1 MKQIQLR
8 WMALTVILAV
18 IAVIA
23 GYFGWYLPRQ
33 PIYTV
38 RLLQTAA
45 DKDDVATIYEH
56 VDVRSILGHA
66 IDDWVNSDEAL
77 KANPWSA
84 ALKPLA
90 KEVGTVLIKDA
101 IAKEVHKRAQKE
113 TDHEEKAAI
122 GNRNGA
128 DREPD
133 EKNGDDPLVGDMV
146 QLRRAYAMANITFSW
161 DEVQITTVKDG
172 VVDVRIV
179 AKAANPPET
188 IPIVLRMRQLEDGT
202 WQVYEIPNIMDVV
215 KQLQRRIYPKNN
227 IAEEMQKK

>member
-8 WMALTVILAV
+8 WIGLTAILAV
-18 IAVIA
+18 AAVIA

-45 DKDDVATIYEH
+45 DKNDVATIYEH

-66 IDDWVNSDEAL
+66 IDDWGSSDEEL

-90 KEVGTVLIKDA
+90 KEVGTALIKDA
-101 IAKEVHKRAQKE
+101 IAKEVHKRAQKK
-113 TDHEEKAAI
+113 TDHEMKDLTGHSNEVE
-122 GNRNGA
+122 
-128 DREPD
+128 RESV
-133 EKNGDDPLVGDMV
+133 EKNGEDPLVGDMV
-146 QLRRAYAMANITFSW
+146 QLRRSYAMADITFSW
-161 DEVQITTVKDG
+161 KEVQITTVKDG
-172 VVDVRIV
+172 VVDVRIS
-179 AKAANPPET
+179 AKATNPPET

-202 WQVYEIPNIMDVV
+202 WQVYEIPNIMDIV
-215 KQLQRRIYPKNN
+215 KQLQERKTAVDDKGRTSL
-227 IAEEMQKK
+227 